1 MRYLNPE
8 AVRAALP
15 MVEAI
20 DAMVH
25 AFSGDRE
32 APNRMLL
39 GVSLFM
45 PGRLDDHTGVKV
57 VSSVPGDPAG
67 IVAVFDQTGQT
78 LGLVD
83 GPTLSAI
90 RTAAAPGLATDR
102 MAAPDAA
109 VLAMLGAG
117 AMAADQVAAIRAVR
131 PIRQVLVWSRTGSS
145 ARACA
150 EVVGGEVVLDADE
163 AVARADIVSTA
174 TPSRSPLFESRSL
187 RPGTHVN
194 AVGAFTPDMI
204 EIPGDVV
211 RQAFVVV
218 DDRAAAAVEAGDLL
232 QAGRQPD
239 ADMAELI
246 SGRVRPD
253 GQPFTLF
260 KSVGIAAQDIAAAV
274 RALEN
279 AERDD
284 LGARLL

>member
-109 VLAMLGAG
+109 VLAMLESFLGVDVFQQGVRRYLRDHALQRAGGRRAVAAVGISRGAG
-117 AMAADQVAAIRAVR
+117 F
-131 PIRQVLVWSRTGSS
+131 
-145 ARACA
+145 
-150 EVVGGEVVLDADE
+150 VVLE
-163 AVARADIVSTA
+163 A
-174 TPSRSPLFESRSL
+174 L
-187 RPGTHVN
+187 R
-194 AVGAFTPDMI
+194 
-204 EIPGDVV
+204 
-211 RQAFVVV
+211 
-218 DDRAAAAVEAGDLL
+218 EALT
-232 QAGRQPD
+232 
-239 ADMAELI
+239 ELEK
-246 SGRVRPD
+246 G
-253 GQPFTLF
+253 
-260 KSVGIAAQDIAAAV
+260 
-274 RALEN
+274 
-279 AERDD
+279 
-284 LGARLL
+284 

>member
-102 MAAPDAA
+102 MAAHQQ
-109 VLAMLGAG
+109 LYTS
-117 AMAADQVAAIRAVR
+117 AMA
-131 PIRQVLVWSRTGSS
+131 G
-145 ARACA
+145 
-150 EVVGGEVVLDADE
+150 
-163 AVARADIVSTA
+163 TA
-174 TPSRSPLFESRSL
+174 TLGKVEREMIALVVSL
-187 RPGTHVN
+187 HN
-194 AVGAFTPDMI
+194 
-204 EIPGDVV
+204 ECHY
-211 RQAFVVV
+211 
-218 DDRAAAAVEAGDLL
+218 
-232 QAGRQPD
+232 
-239 ADMAELI
+239 
-246 SGRVRPD
+246 
-253 GQPFTLF
+253 
-260 KSVGIAAQDIAAAV
+260 
-274 RALEN
+274 
-279 AERDD
+279 
-284 LGARLL
+284 